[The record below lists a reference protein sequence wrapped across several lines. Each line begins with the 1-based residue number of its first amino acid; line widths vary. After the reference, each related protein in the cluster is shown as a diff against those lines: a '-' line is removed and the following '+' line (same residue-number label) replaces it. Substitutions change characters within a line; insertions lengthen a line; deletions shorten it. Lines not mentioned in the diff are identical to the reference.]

1 MPTRTVAAH
10 RTPWDDPSIAA
21 ATSAPPPAAAPAP
34 AGNASLPPQPP
45 ATVDSVMGY
54 ARVPQMPKSV
64 AQLRAKFQ
72 MEEAQDMLKKQLV
85 RAQEVL
91 VTPSSEGTD
100 VSNHPH
106 ALLSTRIR
114 IRHLRRTGISLVQRS
129 QRCAQAVTNLQ
140 YSGVESRTQHGPSNE
155 CDWVCR
161 HKMRPRRTL
170 WTHLCRRRSCRR

>member
-1 MPTRTVAAH
+1 MSSLWSHLVPIQTVTAH

-34 AGNASLPPQPP
+34 AADAALPPQPP

-85 RAQEVL
+85 RGAQ
-91 VTPSSEGTD
+91 
-100 VSNHPH
+100 
-106 ALLSTRIR
+106 
-114 IRHLRRTGISLVQRS
+114 SL
-129 QRCAQAVTNLQ
+129 
-140 YSGVESRTQHGPSNE
+140 
-155 CDWVCR
+155 
-161 HKMRPRRTL
+161 
-170 WTHLCRRRSCRR
+170 